1 MSERWSFTLSL
12 LPQVTLEHRKHKGG
26 KNPHTVDSD
35 LLGLLQSSLM
45 RALGQGLMKAN
56 LITLFAKSKEMQI

>member
-1 MSERWSFTLSL
+1 MSEQWSFTLSL
-12 LPQVTLEHRKHKGG
+12 LLQVTPGDKKHKGE

-45 RALGQGLMKAN
+45 RA
-56 LITLFAKSKEMQI
+56 